1 MENMKKKGTYEKHK
15 MMMRKRYHEKI
26 KNNYEEMNKRNIYYK
41 NWYSKNKYKVQ
52 EKRKNTL
59 YNYKKKEIIP
69 APIVKITK
77 KHFILRFD

>member
-41 NWYSKNKYKVQ
+41 NWYSKNK
-52 EKRKNTL
+52 
-59 YNYKKKEIIP
+59 
-69 APIVKITK
+69 
-77 KHFILRFD
+77 